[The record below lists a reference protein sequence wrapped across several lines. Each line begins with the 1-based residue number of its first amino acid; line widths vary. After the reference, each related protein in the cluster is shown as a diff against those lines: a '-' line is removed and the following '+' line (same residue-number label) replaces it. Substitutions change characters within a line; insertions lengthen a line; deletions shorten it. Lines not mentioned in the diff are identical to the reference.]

1 MTVEQSLERKFGG
14 FPLPI
19 VGGRALELTVV
30 SPYKECQPS
39 ELTIDSATAL
49 VLEQQTHHST
59 ERIDTFPCTRNEWH
73 KHIFWP
79 VHANGGDH
87 SHLQY
92 GVVNFAPYSP
102 LAIKM
107 RLPKHTT
114 SLTHSRGSRKLDA
127 TFQPPLYHGYDIL
140 TTELCN
146 KLNKLELRTAPPV
159 PLRLQYS
166 PPSL

>member
-73 KHIFWP
+73 KHIFCQCMQT
-79 VHANGGDH
+79 A
-87 SHLQY
+87 
-92 GVVNFAPYSP
+92 
-102 LAIKM
+102 AI
-107 RLPKHTT
+107 T
-114 SLTHSRGSRKLDA
+114 LT
-127 TFQPPLYHGYDIL
+127 
-140 TTELCN
+140 CN
-146 KLNKLELRTAPPV
+146 TALSTLHRTHRSQLRCDCQSIRQV
-159 PLRLQYS
+159 
-166 PPSL
+166 